1 MTTPQPVQSEQPV
14 RARFEPPV
22 GDESGPFWKATREGR
37 LLVDGLS
44 AQLEALARSGR
55 RIAEA
60 VGISTNLAAT
70 RNGAGDDRRGRAA
83 DVR

>member
-1 MTTPQPVQSEQPV
+1 MQAGLASVEAVMVAGQW
-14 RARFEPPV
+14 R
-22 GDESGPFWKATREGR
+22 KREGR

-60 VGISTNLAAT
+60 VGISANLAAT
-70 RNGAGDDRRGRAA
+70 RNAAGDDRRGRAA